1 MFCKEITSR
10 SAVPSLLKKS
20 VANVGTP
27 VAASTSIEKW
37 AFHNHSSLK
46 FLLKHFQIVRQHK
59 QLIVYLESLL
69 DEAPKAIIFFMFIF
83 VLGYFA

>member
-27 VAASTSIEKW
+27 AAAHNEKW

-59 QLIVYLESLL
+59 QLIVYYRV
-69 DEAPKAIIFFMFIF
+69 FT
-83 VLGYFA
+83 G